1 MSAWGR
7 EENAIVIANIM
18 FVNGSDQVSNAH
30 GNIQS
35 SDNFNFISNT
45 YGNLNLSPT
54 GGIMPGDYIVP
65 PHALAVDVGV
75 YTPNS
80 PKMQVKSVDS
90 SNVITLTFA
99 STFGANVIHP
109 GVQQGPKILGN
120 IASGTAS
127 VLRGNIGSPPGTRN
141 VYSIQ
146 RVYGISAREANIEH
160 NKKVL
165 GINSPGW
172 NHHYEYKSESTGKI
186 RVRSETLVAMSKNAI
201 QEEFNYPHHIHH
213 YNLTFGDNPSTFDGT
228 RQPTESPPSFLSN
241 VAGANVHL
249 FANAF
254 SNPNGAT
261 IEYKWLHKVS
271 NTAANTTFI
280 DVATGFHG
288 AAGITGQATN
298 VLFVS
303 NVTHVDGQV
312 FMCHA
317 FTKNEFHI
325 VGLANSL
332 HAGVHATS

>member
-7 EENAIVIANIM
+7 EENAIIIANLV
-18 FVNGSDQVSNAH
+18 FTNASDQVTNAL

-35 SDNFNFISNT
+35 SDNFSFLSNT
-45 YGNLNLSPT
+45 FGNANISIT
-54 GGIMPGDYIVP
+54 GGIMPGDYIIP
-65 PHALAVDVGV
+65 PHALSVDAGK
-75 YTPNS
+75 YEPDS
-80 PKMQVKSVDS
+80 YKMQVKSVDS
-90 SNVITLTFA
+90 SNVITLTFPA
-99 STFGANVIHP
+99 TFTANVVHP
-109 GVQQGPKILGN
+109 GVQQGPKYLAN

-127 VLRGNIGSPPGTRN
+127 VLRGNIGAPPGTRN

-146 RVYGISAREANIEH
+146 RVYGISAREANIAH

-172 NHHYEYKSESTGKI
+172 NHHYEFKSESTGLI
-186 RVRSETLVAMSKNAI
+186 RRRSETLVAMSKNGI
-201 QEEFNYPHHIHH
+201 QEEFNYPHHIHAFH
-213 YNLTFGDNPSTFDGT
+213 LNFGKSPSDNDNT

-241 VAGANVHL
+241 VADANVHL
-249 FANAF
+249 FANAV
-254 SNPNGAT
+254 SEPNGAT
-261 IEYKWLHKVS
+261 ITYKWLHKVS

-280 DVATGFHG
+280 DVATGAHG
-288 AAGITGQATN
+288 AAGISGQATN
-298 VLFVS
+298 VLFIA

-317 FTKNEFHI
+317 VTKNEFGV